1 MRGKTATG
9 MARRFIGLVVL
20 LFLLGTSVVSY
31 SLANLSQRT
40 TALMVTTDTSRLHV
54 ECNQDSAETNASG
67 GVVICH
73 SVQSKVT
80 LDLRE
85 RDWSVRG
92 QVSPQPSRTGL
103 AGTYLLNDL
112 VQVSNLTDTT
122 FQLDIDVREGWPG
135 SIGVCTSLARD
146 SGQVWFI
153 MADSGDTGQVYTL
166 EPHSTIQLSFELEAP
181 PGGGLS
187 ALSADSQP
195 TMIIKA
201 NTPP

>member
-1 MRGKTATG
+1 
-9 MARRFIGLVVL
+9 MARRLIGLVVL

-40 TALMVTTDTSRLHV
+40 TALVIATDTSRLQV
-54 ECNQDSAETNASG
+54 ECSQDPAETNPSG

-73 SVQSKVT
+73 SVQGKVT
-80 LDLRE
+80 LDFQE
-85 RDWSVRG
+85 RDWSVQGR
-92 QVSPQPSRTGL
+92 VSPQPSRTGF

-112 VQVSNLTDTT
+112 VQVRNQTDTT
-122 FQLDIDVREGWPG
+122 LQLDIDVREGWPG
-135 SIGVCTSLARD
+135 SIGVCASLGRD

-153 MADSGDTGQVYTL
+153 TAGSGDTGQVYSL
-166 EPHSTIQLSFELEAP
+166 DPHSTIQLSFELKAP

-187 ALSADSQP
+187 ALTADSQP

-201 NTPP
+201 NTSP